1 MDASLANLEKL
12 TVFGE
17 SVGQHVVEM
26 VGRIPNLLEF
36 TVPSVL
42 EPVVISSSN
51 SGGFQ
56 QLQMFK
62 FILCAREFMFEAGA
76 MSNVR
81 KLYIDIRLKEIKS
94 ASGGRCGF
102 DDIGIQHLSCLAEL
116 EVAIDCRSSRAADV
130 QVVEVSF
137 ESMVKAHSNH
147 PSLEMWRYGADEM
160 LKDNDVLTR
169 S

>member
-1 MDASLANLEKL
+1 
-12 TVFGE
+12 
-17 SVGQHVVEM
+17 M